1 MGLGSLTLADA
12 REKAY
17 EARKLVGNGT
27 DPIEARKA
35 KKAADRA
42 NERKTATFEECV
54 KLYLD
59 QHRAS
64 WKTPGY
70 ERDWKNSM
78 AKYVFPHIKIPSWP
92 RPPMCRPARP
102 RRRRVTRTGPCAE
115 ITAIWSRI
123 SAA

>member
-17 EARKLVGNGT
+17 
-27 DPIEARKA
+27 EARKA